1 MRERIGLAE
10 ALELTLSRVP
20 QLEPER
26 VDLAR
31 AVGRVLAEDAVGR
44 VTTPDQDVSRKDGYA
59 VVSADLAAAS
69 PDNPVTL
76 TVIGNLNAGGRASQ
90 PVASGQA
97 LRVTTGAPLPPGAQ
111 AVLAEEFC
119 DRTGERIRCWATAK
133 PGRNVLFK
141 GADLVAGQ
149 VIASAGARLG
159 PARVGLLAAAGLA
172 RVSVFTRPRIGL
184 LATGD
189 EIVAP
194 GVALPEGKLYA
205 SNLVEMAA
213 WLTDLGM
220 PVDCRVAPDSAAGI
234 RADIQALLPGC
245 DALVTSGGAWTSE
258 KDLLLK
264 VLADLGWQGVYHR
277 VRLGPGK
284 GIGFGLLAGKP
295 VFCLPG
301 GPPSNEMALLQLC
314 LPGLLAMQGSG
325 LPAFRQVPAR
335 LDRSVTGQADWTQF
349 IHARLI
355 DDGHGELVVRPAKLP
370 SRLVSMADK
379 QALICIPEGTERLEA
394 GARVR
399 VQLVDRASWL

>member
-10 ALELTLSRVP
+10 ALELTLTRVP
-20 QLEPER
+20 RLEPER
-26 VDLAR
+26 VDLAG
-31 AVGRVLAEDAVGR
+31 AVGRVLAEDAAGR

-59 VVSADLAAAS
+59 VVSSDLADAS
-69 PDNPVTL
+69 PDNPVAL
-76 TVIGNLNAGGRASQ
+76 AVIGSLNAGGRATQ
-90 PVASGQA
+90 PVVPGQA

-119 DRTGERIRCWATAK
+119 DRAGERITCRATAK
-133 PGRNVLFK
+133 PGRNVLSA

-149 VIASAGARLG
+149 VIASAGTRLG

-172 RVSVFTRPRIGL
+172 EVRVFGRPRIGL

-194 GVALPEGKLYA
+194 GLPLPEGRLYA

-213 WLTDLGM
+213 WLTSLGM
-220 PVDCRVAPDSAAGI
+220 PVTNRVATDSAAAI
-234 RADIQALLPGC
+234 RADIEALLPGI

-258 KDLLLK
+258 KDLLLR
-264 VLADLGWQGVYHR
+264 VLADLGWEGIYHR

-295 VFCLPG
+295 IFCLPG

-325 LPAFRQVPAR
+325 LPVFSQVRAR
-335 LDRSVTGQADWTQF
+335 LTVELTGQVDWTQF
-349 IHARLI
+349 VHARLS
-355 DDGHGELVVRPAKLP
+355 DDGQGGLAVRPAKLP
-370 SRLVSMADK
+370 SRLVSMAEM
-379 QALICIPEGTERLEA
+379 QALIRIPEGTDRLPA
-394 GARVR
+394 GALVP